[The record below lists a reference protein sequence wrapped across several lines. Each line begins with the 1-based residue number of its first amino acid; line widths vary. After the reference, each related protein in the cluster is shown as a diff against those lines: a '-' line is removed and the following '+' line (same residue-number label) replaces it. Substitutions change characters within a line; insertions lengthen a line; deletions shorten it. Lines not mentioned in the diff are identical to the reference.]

1 MSNLSR
7 LLFVMPQEES
17 YNISVRSLRPDV
29 RRVFH
34 LLEASK
40 STMSLE
46 NICIRLDGC
55 QQYGYLSKG
64 LIEAWHDVFM
74 CFHQKYPMVE
84 KWQAIWVD
92 SEETVYFW
100 ELDTDTAQLS
110 IHVGRPADAYY
121 FDYVH
126 HKQNRYTKHK
136 LRINIKRLKTMIGMT
151 NEAAGCNELKRLFH
165 KQVLL

>member
-7 LLFVMPQEES
+7 LLFVMPEEES
-17 YNISVRSLRPDV
+17 YNISVISLPHHV
-29 RRVFH
+29 RKIFN
-34 LLEASK
+34 LLETPK
-40 STMSLE
+40 RTMSLE

-64 LIEAWHDVFM
+64 LIDAWHEVFM
-74 CFHQKYPMVE
+74 QFHENYPMVE
-84 KWQAIWVD
+84 KWQAIWID

-110 IHVGRPADAYY
+110 IHIGRPADAYY
-121 FDYVH
+121 FDYIH
-126 HKQNRYTKHK
+126 YKHTKYAKHK
-136 LRINIKRLKTMIGMT
+136 LRINIKRLKIMIGMP
-151 NEAAGCNELKRLFH
+151 NEAAGYNELKRLFH